1 MKLSIRLET
10 FEGPLDLLL
19 HLIDKNKVSITDIP
33 IAIITDQYIAYIEA
47 MEQNKM
53 ETMSEFIEM
62 AATLIQI
69 KTKMLLPKKKDE
81 NDEEIDPRQELM
93 EQLLEYKKYKL
104 MAEHL
109 KDKQIEA
116 QQVFFKVPTI
126 PQEVSSFVPKA
137 DPHALLEGLD
147 FSMMYKIFNEVI
159 KKNKNKIDPIRSKF
173 GTIKRET
180 FTVHDKMEEILQK
193 KKLMPKLSF
202 RQLLTQQI
210 TKSEVIATFLAVL
223 ELMKVSKIKVVQV
236 NVFHD
241 IDIEFI

>member
-1 MKLSIRLET
+1 MR
-10 FEGPLDLLL
+10 
-19 HLIDKNKVSITDIP
+19 
-33 IAIITDQYIAYIEA
+33 
-47 MEQNKM
+47 
-53 ETMSEFIEM
+53 
-62 AATLIQI
+62 
-69 KTKMLLPKKKDE
+69 
-81 NDEEIDPRQELM
+81 
-93 EQLLEYKKYKL
+93 
-104 MAEHL
+104 
-109 KDKQIEA
+109 
-116 QQVFFKVPTI
+116 
-126 PQEVSSFVPKA
+126 SSK
-137 DPHALLEGLD
+137 E
-147 FSMMYKIFNEVI
+147 
-159 KKNKNKIDPIRSKF
+159 NKNKIDPIRSKF

>member
-159 KKNKNKIDPIRSKF
+159 KRNKNKVDPIRSKF

>member
-159 KKNKNKIDPIRSKF
+159 KRNKNKIDPIRSKF

>member
-1 MKLSIRLET
+1 MKLSIRLES

-33 IAIITDQYIAYIEA
+33 IAIITDQYIEYIEA

-69 KTKMLLPKKKDE
+69 KTKMLLPKSKNED
-81 NDEEIDPRQELM
+81 DEEIDPRQELM

-104 MAEHL
+104 MAENL
-109 KDKQIEA
+109 KSKQIEA
-116 QQVFFKVPTI
+116 EQVFFKVPTI
-126 PQEVSSFVPKA
+126 PEEIRNYVPKA
-137 DPHALLEGLD
+137 DPNELLKGMD
-147 FSMMYKIFNEVI
+147 FSLMYKIFNDVI
-159 KKNKNKIDPIRSKF
+159 KKNKEKIDPIRSKF

-180 FTVHDKMEEILQK
+180 FTVHDKMEEILK
-193 KKLMPKLSF
+193 KKKTNPTLNF
-202 RQLLTQQI
+202 RELLNQQI
-210 TKSEVIATFLAVL
+210 SKSEIIATFLAIL
-223 ELMKVSKIKVVQV
+223 ELMKISKIRVIQV

>member
-173 GTIKRET
+173 GTIKKET

>member
-159 KKNKNKIDPIRSKF
+159 KKNKDKIDPIRSKF